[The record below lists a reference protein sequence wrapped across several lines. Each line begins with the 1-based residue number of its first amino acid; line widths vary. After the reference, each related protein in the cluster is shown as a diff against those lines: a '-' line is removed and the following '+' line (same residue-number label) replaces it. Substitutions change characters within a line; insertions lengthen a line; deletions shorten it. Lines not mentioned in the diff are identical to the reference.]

1 MIKVKSHIA
10 AMGPYKPP
18 WTGLDRSGY
27 LRLDLNENTLDPP
40 EHVKKALKS
49 YIDSNRIQMYPEY
62 EQFMSK
68 LSEYAEADSDQL
80 ILTNGSDQ
88 GIELLLHAFLGD
100 GDIMVIARPEFPIF
114 TQVAGVL
121 NAKVRGLSFDE
132 NMAFP
137 FNAFWDAITSEV
149 RLIVL
154 INPNNPTGTALDP
167 EQIEDILKKHPH
179 IPVIVDE
186 AYYEYT
192 QATSR
197 GLLKSCPNL
206 VITRTFSKA
215 FAMAGLR
222 LGYIIANP
230 EIISQLYKIR
240 GPFDVN
246 SCAVTAAQAQLDF
259 PNAWKEYIKE
269 TMTRSK
275 PFLENF
281 FEEKKVKY
289 YPGAAHFML
298 VEPENRDHA
307 VGYLKDHGIL
317 VRPMYAP
324 LIEKTFRM
332 CVGNIEQ
339 TQKFATIYDQYLE
352 EFNP

>member
-40 EHVKKALKS
+40 EHVKEALKN
-49 YIDSNRIQMYPEY
+49 YINSNRIQMYPEY
-62 EQFMSK
+62 EQFMFK
-68 LSEYAEADSDQL
+68 LSDYVKVDSSRL

-100 GDIMVIARPEFPIF
+100 GDTMVIARPEFPIF

-121 NAKVRGLSFDE
+121 NAKVRGISFNE

-137 FNAFWDAITSEV
+137 FKAFMEAITSDV
-149 RLIVL
+149 GLIVL
-154 INPNNPTGTALDP
+154 INPNNPTGTPLEP
-167 EQIEDILKKHPH
+167 EQIEEILNKYSH
-179 IPVIVDE
+179 IPVLVDE

-192 QATSR
+192 KATSR
-197 GLLKSCPNL
+197 GLLETYPNL

-240 GPFDVN
+240 GPFRRELLRHS
-246 SCAVTAAQAQLDF
+246 SCT
-259 PNAWKEYIKE
+259 I
-269 TMTRSK
+269 
-275 PFLENF
+275 
-281 FEEKKVKY
+281 
-289 YPGAAHFML
+289 
-298 VEPENRDHA
+298 A
-307 VGYLKDHGIL
+307 VGYSG
-317 VRPMYAP
+317 
-324 LIEKTFRM
+324 
-332 CVGNIEQ
+332 
-339 TQKFATIYDQYLE
+339 YLE
-352 EFNP
+352 SLHQRDHDPFQTLS

>member
-40 EHVKKALKS
+40 EHVKKALKN

-62 EQFMSK
+62 EEFMSK
-68 LSEYAEADSDQL
+68 LSEYAKADSEQL

-121 NAKVRGLSFDE
+121 NAKVRGISFDE
-132 NMAFP
+132 NMDFPYKAFM
-137 FNAFWDAITSEV
+137 DAITSDV
-149 RLIVL
+149 KLIVL
-154 INPNNPTGTALDP
+154 INPNNPTGTPLEPD
-167 EQIEDILKKHPH
+167 QIEEILGKYPH

-192 QATSR
+192 QSTSR
-197 GLLKSCPNL
+197 GLMDTYPNL
-206 VITRTFSKA
+206 ILTRTFSKA

-222 LGYIIANP
+222 LGYIIADP

-246 SCAVTAAQAQLDF
+246 SCAIAAAQSQLDF
-259 PNAWKEYIKE
+259 PGVWKQYIE
-269 TMTRSK
+269 EIMNRSK

-298 VEPENRDHA
+298 VQPDNRDHA
-307 VGYLKDHGIL
+307 VSYLKDHGIL
-317 VRPMYAP
+317 VRPMVAP

-339 TQKFATIYDQYLE
+339 TKKFATVYDQYLQ
-352 EFNP
+352 EFCP

>member
-1 MIKVKSHIA
+1 MVKVKPYIDS
-10 AMGPYKPP
+10 MGPYKPP

-40 EHVKKALKS
+40 EHVKETLKH

-62 EQFMSK
+62 ENFMFK
-68 LSEYAEADSDQL
+68 LSEYTQANSNQL

-100 GDIMVIARPEFPIF
+100 GDMMVIARPEFPIF

-121 NAKVRGLSFDE
+121 NAKVCGVSFDE
-132 NMAFP
+132 DMAFP
-137 FNAFWDAITSEV
+137 FNAFIEAITSDV

-154 INPNNPTGTALDP
+154 INPNNPTGTPLEP
-167 EQIEDILKKHPH
+167 EQIEEILKKYPH

-192 QATSR
+192 EATSR
-197 GLLKSCPNL
+197 DLLGSYPNL
-206 VITRTFSKA
+206 IITRTFSKA

-246 SCAVTAAQAQLDF
+246 SCAIAAAQSQLDS
-259 PNAWKEYIKE
+259 PGEWKNYIKE

-281 FEEKKVKY
+281 FKEKKVRY

-298 VEPENRDHA
+298 VQPHNRDHA
-307 VGYLKDHGIL
+307 VTYLKDQGIL
-317 VRPMYAP
+317 VRPMFAP

-332 CVGNIEQ
+332 CVGNMEQ
-339 TQKFATIYDQYLE
+339 TQRFAIVYEKYLQE
-352 EFNP
+352 YCP

>member
-1 MIKVKSHIA
+1 
-10 AMGPYKPP
+10 MGPYKPP

-27 LRLDLNENTLDPP
+27 LRMDLNENTLDPP
-40 EHVKKALKS
+40 EHVKEALKR

-62 EQFMSK
+62 EEFMLK
-68 LSEYAEADSDQL
+68 LSDYVHTRPDQL

-88 GIELLLHAFLGD
+88 GIELLLHAFLDD

-121 NAKVRGLSFDE
+121 NAKVRGISFDK
-132 NMAFP
+132 NMKFP
-137 FNAFWDAITSEV
+137 FDAFMDAITSDV

-154 INPNNPTGTALDP
+154 INPNNPTGTPLEP
-167 EQIEDILKKHPH
+167 EHIEKILKKFPH
-179 IPVIVDE
+179 IPVLLDE

-192 QATSR
+192 QATSI
-197 GLLKSCPNL
+197 GLLETYPNL

-246 SCAVTAAQAQLDF
+246 SCAIAAAQSQLDH
-259 PNAWKEYIKE
+259 PGIWKDYIKE

-281 FEEKKVKY
+281 FEEKKVTY
-289 YPGAAHFML
+289 FPGAAHFML
-298 VEPENRDHA
+298 VQPANRDHA
-307 VGYLKDHGIL
+307 VSFLKDHGIL
-317 VRPMYAP
+317 VRPMFAP

-332 CVGNIEQ
+332 CVGSMEQ
-339 TQKFATIYDQYLE
+339 TRRFATIYEKYLQE
-352 EFNP
+352 SCP

>member
-10 AMGPYKPP
+10 SMGPYKPP

-40 EHVKKALKS
+40 EHVKEALKR

-62 EQFMSK
+62 EQFMLK
-68 LSEYAEADSDQL
+68 LSDYAQADSSRL
-80 ILTNGSDQ
+80 VLTNGSDQ

-100 GDIMVIARPEFPIF
+100 GDIMVIACPEFPIF

-121 NAKVRGLSFDE
+121 NAKVRGVSFGE

-137 FNAFWDAITSEV
+137 FNAFMDAITPDV
-149 RLIVL
+149 KLIVL
-154 INPNNPTGTALDP
+154 INPNNPTGTPLEP
-167 EQIEDILKKHPH
+167 EQIQEILKKHPH
-179 IPVIVDE
+179 IPVLLDE

-197 GLLKSCPNL
+197 GLLETYPNL
-206 VITRTFSKA
+206 IITRTFSKA

-230 EIISQLYKIR
+230 EIISQIYKIR

-246 SCAVTAAQAQLDF
+246 SCAIVAAQSQLDS
-259 PNAWKEYIKE
+259 PGAWKAYIKE
-269 TMTRSK
+269 IMTRSK

-281 FEEKKVKY
+281 FEEKKVRY

-298 VEPENRDHA
+298 VQPQNRDHA
-307 VGYLKDHGIL
+307 VSYLKDHGIL
-317 VRPMYAP
+317 VRPMFAP
-324 LIEKTFRM
+324 LIQKTFRM
-332 CVGNIEQ
+332 CVGSMEQ
-339 TQKFATIYDQYLE
+339 TQKFVTFYEKYLQE
-352 EFNP
+352 SYP

>member
-40 EHVKKALKS
+40 EHVKEALKS

-62 EQFMSK
+62 EQFMFK
-68 LSEYAEADSDQL
+68 LSDYAQADSNQL

-100 GDIMVIARPEFPIF
+100 EDIMVIARPEFPIF

-121 NAKVRGLSFDE
+121 NARVRGVSFDE

-137 FNAFWDAITSEV
+137 FNAFMDAITSDV

-154 INPNNPTGTALDP
+154 INPNNPTGTALEP
-167 EQIEDILKKHPH
+167 EQIEEIVKKNPH
-179 IPVIVDE
+179 IPVLLDE

-192 QATSR
+192 QVTSI
-197 GLLKSCPNL
+197 GLLETYPNL
-206 VITRTFSKA
+206 AITRTFSKA

-222 LGYIIANP
+222 LGYIIANS

-246 SCAVTAAQAQLDF
+246 SCAIAAAQSQLDS
-259 PNAWKEYIKE
+259 PGIWKAYIKE
-269 TMTRSK
+269 IMTRSK

-281 FEEKKVKY
+281 FEEKKVRY

-298 VEPENRDHA
+298 VQPQNRDQA
-307 VGYLKDHGIL
+307 VSYLKDHGIL
-317 VRPMYAP
+317 VRPMFAP

-332 CVGNIEQ
+332 CVGSMEQ
-339 TQKFATIYDQYLE
+339 TKKFATVYEKYLQ
-352 EFNP
+352 EFYP